1 VVIVN
6 TGFFQASVTLKPK
19 LPETHTPAA
28 AVLYYIHL
36 AVSAG
41 HSVQVS
47 EQQAPP
53 QSEEEKDK
61 YPPADTAESRAGT
74 AKPEAKLAT

>member
-28 AVLYYIHL
+28 AVLYYIHIE
-36 AVSAG
+36 VSAG

-53 QSEEEKDK
+53 HEAVEKAK
-61 YPPADTAESRAGT
+61 YPPADTVVSRAGS
-74 AKPEAKLAT
+74 AKPESILAI